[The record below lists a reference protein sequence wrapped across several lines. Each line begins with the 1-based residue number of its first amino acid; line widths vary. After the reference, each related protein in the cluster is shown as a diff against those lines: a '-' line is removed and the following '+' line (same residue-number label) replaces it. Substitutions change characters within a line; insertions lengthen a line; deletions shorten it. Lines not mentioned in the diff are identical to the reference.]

1 MEASGAMAPCRSIA
15 VVSLHFSPAHTSHM
29 LAYGKLL
36 RELGFA
42 VSFVLDERYI
52 EFANF
57 SEAGSVTAAG
67 VYARNPAAGKFD
79 TAIFYNAAM
88 SNSRLAH
95 TMRKRGIAV
104 LYVFHEP
111 IPIMLRLKEGWK
123 QILKLIVA
131 KYCSLAMLRE
141 CTGVLAPSRFARRH
155 YDQYF
160 TRYNRNVHTFPLL
173 FDDELEASGAGMA
186 PSGRRYF
193 SFLGNAHKAH
203 AFEAFVEFAKH
214 AIRSGSAIEFAIA
227 TKSDLTAT
235 LEHDKE
241 LARYRDEGRIRIQH
255 GRVMSNQEMNQ
266 WYFSSFCVWNVYT
279 CSTQSGVLARAFMAG
294 APVIA
299 LRMGSF
305 PEYVLPGVNGEFV
318 DSSDAFGGM
327 LQAVEKIQADIPAY
341 VAGCRKTFKE
351 TFHYRANRE
360 ALAHIL
366 LNTRKGNIPC
376 ASL

>member
-1 MEASGAMAPCRSIA
+1 MVAPFRSIA

-29 LAYGKLL
+29 FAYGKLL

-42 VSFVLDERYI
+42 VSFVLHERYL
-52 EFANF
+52 EFADF
-57 SEAGSVTAAG
+57 REAGSVIAARE
-67 VYARNPAAGKFD
+67 YARSPESGRFD

-88 SNSRLAH
+88 GNSRLAH

-123 QILKLIVA
+123 QILKLVVA

-141 CTGVLAPSRFARRH
+141 CSGVLAPSKFARRP
-155 YDQYF
+155 YDRYF
-160 TRYNRNVHTFPLL
+160 TQYNRNVHTFPLL
-173 FDDELEASGAGMA
+173 FDDELEAAGGGRA
-186 PSGRRYF
+186 ACERRYF

-203 AFEAFVEFAKH
+203 AFEAFVAFVKH
-214 AIRSGSAIEFAIA
+214 AIRAGSAMEFAIA

-235 LEHDKE
+235 LERDHE
-241 LARYRDEGRIRIQH
+241 LARYRDEGRVRIQH
-255 GRVMSNQEMNQ
+255 GRVMSNEEMNQ

-318 DSSDAFGGM
+318 DSSEAFGGM
-327 LQAVEKIQADIPAY
+327 LKALEKIRSDNPTY

-366 LNTRKGNIPC
+366 LNTRKGDIPC